1 VMTVSTAAAG
11 SALGLVLATACRT
24 RAQLAGLST
33 IVILMMSALGR
44 SMLPRVFM
52 PEALRMVG
60 LATFNGWAL
69 DGYNKVFWRE
79 LGAASLW
86 PQVLVLAA
94 MTAAFLVIA
103 RGLARRWEAA

>member
-1 VMTVSTAAAG
+1 
-11 SALGLVLATACRT
+11 
-24 RAQLAGLST
+24 
-33 IVILMMSALGR
+33 
-44 SMLPRVFM
+44 
-52 PEALRMVG
+52 VG